1 LEIHQMAAAYVN
13 QFVEAAEQNDVAEMR
28 RLIAAGVDK
37 DGIALAAFAGDEV
50 STCFVFRGPHNM

>member
-1 LEIHQMAAAYVN
+1 MAAAYVN